1 MSILTSTHVGKT
13 KYTVFFQ
20 NFDDFIEKIL
30 CNIAYHG
37 PGYYKHLYKFDIK
50 NTSTGD
56 ISNDGF
62 IIDTKISEEYFSAL
76 TLYVYRLDKNDEN
89 PFVTEIKNKIKNN
102 IISTLKKYFQ
112 SHNDL
117 PCDCMVKDTVKVW
130 LPEKGEK
137 NERKKQSNYLVVI

>member
-20 NFDDFIEKIL
+20 DFDYFIEKIL
-30 CNIAYHG
+30 WNIAYNGHD
-37 PGYYKHLYKFDIK
+37 GYYKHLYKFDIK
-50 NTSTGD
+50 NTSTGA

-102 IISTLKKYFQ
+102 ITSTLKNTFN
-112 SHNDL
+112 HT
-117 PCDCMVKDTVKVW
+117 MI
-130 LPEKGEK
+130 
-137 NERKKQSNYLVVI
+137 YLVIV